1 VRTAALFDS
10 AMAGLQSAQSGML
23 VTSQNVTG
31 SSVEGYVRRTSSVRV
46 NGLSPSSIDLTGTSF
61 AVEGFTRYFDN
72 LLQGQLLS
80 QQSKTSYS
88 QALTQSVAPLDAMLT
103 EPATSIATAL
113 GNFFNAAGSIANEPT
128 NSAYQQSLIGNARL
142 VADRVR
148 GLATAVGQISSNAS
162 QALADVLNQANSLTP
177 QLASINAKIR
187 SAAIPGVAAASPDLL
202 DERDRIVGKLQELV
216 GGSTLINEDGTASY
230 LLNGQ
235 HLVDRETSN
244 TFTNSTGTSV
254 IRSDMPLTD
263 LRIKAASLDGRNP
276 VYIKLVMP
284 AIPQKNSGGSNLLD
298 ANLNSV
304 MLPGQTILQDGK
316 AGAYVHLIQNFVPT
330 VQKSINLLAAQLV
343 RKVNQ
348 ITNGSNPA
356 IEIAPI
362 FGFASTTSSIT
373 PLTGISADTTGKN
386 LLDGLWIKSGS
397 TEYTYSEL
405 VEGSNPQSSN
415 YKQTIETALNKS
427 EFDAR
432 LFKVVGT
439 FDGSQF
445 TYMNAS
451 ASASLQSLRDS
462 FTSPVTF
469 ITSSVATT
477 IATWKNT
484 QQSDEALQKSLANQ
498 KSSITGVNLDEEAA
512 NLVKYQQ
519 LYNASSK
526 LMQTGKQMFDTLLGM
541 LSG

>member
-148 GLATAVGQISSNAS
+148 GLANTVGQISSNAS

-177 QLASINAKIR
+177 QLASVNAKIR

-216 GGSTLINEDGTASY
+216 GGTTLINEDGTASY

-235 HLVDRETSN
+235 HLVDREVAN

-263 LRIKAASLDGRNP
+263 LRLKAVSLDGRNP
-276 VYIKLVMP
+276 IYIKLVMP
-284 AIPQKNSGGSNLLD
+284 AIPQKNGSGSVLLD
-298 ANLNSV
+298 ANGNSV
-304 MLPGQTILQDGK
+304 MLPGQTVLQDGK

-330 VQKSINLLAAQLV
+330 AQKSINLLATQLV
-343 RKVNQ
+343 NKVNQ
-348 ITNGSNPA
+348 IANGANQT
-356 IEIAPI
+356 IAPI
-362 FGFASTTSSIT
+362 FGFASTASGGTSLIGTSS
-373 PLTGISADTTGKN
+373 DTAGKT
-386 LLDGLWIKSGS
+386 LLDGLWKKTDNTS
-397 TEYTYSEL
+397 YVYSEL

-415 YKQTIETALNKS
+415 YRQTIDTALSKA

-432 LFKVVGT
+432 QFKVVGT
-439 FDGSQF
+439 FDNSQF
-445 TYMNAS
+445 TYMDAT
-451 ASASLQSLRDS
+451 ASASLQGLRDS

-469 ITSSVATT
+469 ITSSLATT

>member
-1 VRTAALFDS
+1 MRTAALFDS

-148 GLATAVGQISSNAS
+148 GLANAVGQISSNAS

-177 QLASINAKIR
+177 QLASVNSKIR
-187 SAAIPGVAAASPDLL
+187 AAAIPGIAAASPDLL

-216 GGSTLINEDGTASY
+216 GGTTLINEDATASF
-230 LLNGQ
+230 LLAGQ
-235 HLVDRETSN
+235 HLVDREVAN
-244 TFTNSTGTSV
+244 TFTNSAGTSV
-254 IRSDMPLTD
+254 IRSDMALND
-263 LRIKAASLDGRNP
+263 LRIKVTSLDGLKP
-276 VYIKLVMP
+276 VYLKLVVPPML
-284 AIPQKNSGGSNLLD
+284 QKKSDGTALRDINGNLMVL
-298 ANLNSV
+298 A
-304 MLPGQTILQDGK
+304 GQSMLQDGK

-330 VQKSINLLAAQLV
+330 VQKSINLLATQLV

-348 ITNGSNPA
+348 VTGTGNTA
-356 IEIAPI
+356 IAPI
-362 FGFASTTSSIT
+362 FGFASSTSGGT
-373 PLTGISADTTGKN
+373 ALTGTSTDIAGKA
-386 LLDGLWIKSGS
+386 LLDALWKKPGNAG
-397 TEYTYSEL
+397 EYVYSDL
-405 VEGSNPQSSN
+405 IEGSNAQSTS
-415 YKQTIETALNKS
+415 YLETIDSALKKS

-432 LFKVVGT
+432 QFQVVGS
-439 FDGSQF
+439 FDRSQF
-445 TYMNAS
+445 TNMDAT

-484 QQSDEALQKSLANQ
+484 QQSDEALQKSLASQ

-541 LSG
+541 LS